1 MTFITAIPK
10 DFNVIEDELKKLCY
24 RHDIVM
30 IEFNSKKLSIASYRK
45 PNDELLTALRFISSV
60 PVCYDIWPKEK
71 IEHYFNRCNHEVEI
85 QEEPIRY
92 DPSINNEEKP
102 NSPAVNYVD
111 YLIGSAIEKRASD
124 IHIEPFK
131 TGAKIRIRVDGKLF
145 YVPSPP
151 VENCAEI
158 FARLKILAKLNIAE
172 KRLPQDGQLEW
183 ISRDIHYA
191 IRISTLPTLYGEK
204 IVLRILN
211 TKNHYSLEQLGIK
224 NNFLVILKQKLSLP
238 QGMILVT
245 GPTGSGKTVT
255 LYSCLEYL
263 NHSELN
269 ISTIED
275 PVEIPIK
282 GINQIPV
289 SEKIGLDFSTI
300 LRALLRQDPDIIMVG
315 EIRDQKTAEI
325 AIKAA
330 QTGHLVLSTLHT
342 NSTKSTLERLEN
354 LSISPHF
361 INSCVKL
368 IIAQRLVRKLCPSC
382 KRHEENSVT
391 IQYDNIETV
400 ITTWRAVGC
409 DHCFGG
415 YLGRTAIYE
424 FLQLKEET
432 LATQFYQLP
441 IKTEKIPFVSLFAS
455 GLLLVKAGITTLKEL
470 YEVTGQEIIQ

>member
-102 NSPAVNYVD
+102 NSPVVNYVD

-191 IRISTLPTLYGEK
+191 IRISTLPTL
-204 IVLRILN
+204 
-211 TKNHYSLEQLGIK
+211 
-224 NNFLVILKQKLSLP
+224 F
-238 QGMILVT
+238 
-245 GPTGSGKTVT
+245 
-255 LYSCLEYL
+255 
-263 NHSELN
+263 
-269 ISTIED
+269 
-275 PVEIPIK
+275 
-282 GINQIPV
+282 
-289 SEKIGLDFSTI
+289 
-300 LRALLRQDPDIIMVG
+300 MV
-315 EIRDQKTAEI
+315 K
-325 AIKAA
+325 K
-330 QTGHLVLSTLHT
+330 
-342 NSTKSTLERLEN
+342 
-354 LSISPHF
+354 
-361 INSCVKL
+361 
-368 IIAQRLVRKLCPSC
+368 
-382 KRHEENSVT
+382 
-391 IQYDNIETV
+391 
-400 ITTWRAVGC
+400 
-409 DHCFGG
+409 
-415 YLGRTAIYE
+415 
-424 FLQLKEET
+424 
-432 LATQFYQLP
+432 
-441 IKTEKIPFVSLFAS
+441 
-455 GLLLVKAGITTLKEL
+455 
-470 YEVTGQEIIQ
+470 

>member
-1 MTFITAIPK
+1 
-10 DFNVIEDELKKLCY
+10 
-24 RHDIVM
+24 
-30 IEFNSKKLSIASYRK
+30 
-45 PNDELLTALRFISSV
+45 
-60 PVCYDIWPKEK
+60 
-71 IEHYFNRCNHEVEI
+71 I

-245 GPTGSGKTVT
+245 GPTGSGKT
-255 LYSCLEYL
+255 
-263 NHSELN
+263 
-269 ISTIED
+269 
-275 PVEIPIK
+275 
-282 GINQIPV
+282 
-289 SEKIGLDFSTI
+289 
-300 LRALLRQDPDIIMVG
+300 
-315 EIRDQKTAEI
+315 
-325 AIKAA
+325 
-330 QTGHLVLSTLHT
+330 
-342 NSTKSTLERLEN
+342 
-354 LSISPHF
+354 
-361 INSCVKL
+361 
-368 IIAQRLVRKLCPSC
+368 
-382 KRHEENSVT
+382 
-391 IQYDNIETV
+391 
-400 ITTWRAVGC
+400 
-409 DHCFGG
+409 
-415 YLGRTAIYE
+415 
-424 FLQLKEET
+424 
-432 LATQFYQLP
+432 
-441 IKTEKIPFVSLFAS
+441 
-455 GLLLVKAGITTLKEL
+455 
-470 YEVTGQEIIQ
+470 